1 MNVCLVKETG
11 KKDKRNA
18 PLIHAGIDPPVRNP
32 TQLFVNKLQLK
43 SAQINMVREL
53 LPYICMLP
61 VSVITKDMY
70 CASTRDDIDNMLSS
84 KSLSK
89 KSYLV
94 SSIVIPQPRKVL
106 FEDLLIESILAHVY
120 DLQWLSMLGTC

>member
-1 MNVCLVKETG
+1 M
-11 KKDKRNA
+11 
-18 PLIHAGIDPPVRNP
+18 
-32 TQLFVNKLQLK
+32 
-43 SAQINMVREL
+43 L
-53 LPYICMLP
+53 L

-70 CASTRDDIDNMLSS
+70 CVSTRDDIDNMLSS